1 MLECYDGGIM
11 NIYKGLN
18 KYKLRIIVVILL
30 TFGNALGEL
39 FLPRLMSLVIDK
51 GVAYGDTAYVLK
63 IGALMIVV
71 VILTV
76 MCRASA
82 AYHSSK
88 TTMAFSRDL
97 RYKLFKKINYLSFDD
112 VEHFSISSLITRT
125 TDDVNQVEQMVLMG
139 LRPLIRG
146 PLMFIGGLIMA
157 LSTNVKLSLVF
168 PLTIPF
174 IGFGIFYV
182 FKRGLPY
189 FPILQR
195 RLDKLNELFRR
206 RLTGLR
212 VIRAFSKDD
221 YEEEIFDQANRSYQD
236 MASLVNKLLV
246 NVRPMLGT
254 ILNFG
259 IIFVLYYGAKLVDIR
274 DMGIGEL
281 MAFIQ
286 YITQVLLAM
295 IMMSFLLTLLPRT
308 FASMERINEVLDYE
322 ATKTGGEKILSEEIF
337 DIEAR
342 DLSFSYPDAS
352 LKVLKDI
359 NFHVKKGETLGIIG
373 GTGSGK
379 STLLRL
385 LLQFYEPGDGEL
397 FINGIDIKSLKNSE
411 LREEISY
418 VPQENFF
425 FSKTVAENLT
435 YSRED
440 AEKERMLEA
449 IKNSDAEEFLGG
461 DPLNKEIARGGKN
474 LSGGQRQRLA
484 IARALT
490 RDASLYLF
498 DDSFSA
504 LDYKTDYELRQILK
518 EKLQGKI
525 VIVVAQRVATILN
538 ADKILILEDGQVAG
552 YGNHESLMRTN
563 EIYREIAVSQGQ
575 AYEEE

>member
-1 MLECYDGGIM
+1 MS
-11 NIYKGLN
+11 IYKGLN
-18 KYKLRIIVVILL
+18 KYKIRIIFVILL
-30 TFGNALGEL
+30 TFDNALGEL

-51 GVAYGDTAYVLK
+51 GVAYGDTSYVLK

-157 LSTNVKLSLVF
+157 LSTNVNLSLVF

-182 FKRGLPY
+182 FKKGLPY

-221 YEEEIFDQANRSYQD
+221 YEEEIFDQANRSYQE

-397 FINGIDIKSLKNSE
+397 FINGIDIKSLKNFG
-411 LREEISY
+411 LRDEISY

-425 FSKTVAENLT
+425 FSKTVAENLS
-435 YSRED
+435 YARED
-440 AEKERMLEA
+440 AEEEIMLEA

-538 ADKILILEDGQVAG
+538 ADKILVLEDGQVAG
-552 YGNHESLMRTN
+552 YGNHESLMKTN
-563 EIYREIAVSQGQ
+563 KIYREIAVSQGQ

>member
-1 MLECYDGGIM
+1 MS
-11 NIYKGLN
+11 IYKGLN
-18 KYKLRIIVVILL
+18 KYKIRIIVVILL

-174 IGFGIFYV
+174 IGLGIFYV
-182 FKRGLPY
+182 FKKGLPY

-221 YEEEIFDQANRSYQD
+221 YEEEIFDQANRSYQE

-274 DMGIGEL
+274 EMGIGEL

-286 YITQVLLAM
+286 YITQVLIAM
-295 IMMSFLLTLLPRT
+295 IMMSFLLSLLPRV
-308 FASMERINEVLDYE
+308 FASMERINEVLEYE

-385 LLQFYEPGDGEL
+385 LLQFYEPGEGEL
-397 FINGIDIKSLKNSE
+397 FINGMDIKSLKNFE

-425 FSKTVAENLT
+425 FSKTVAENLS
-435 YSRED
+435 YARED
-440 AEKERMLEA
+440 AEEEIMFEA
-449 IKNSDAEEFLGG
+449 IKNADAIEFLGQ

-518 EKLQGKI
+518 EKLQDKI

-538 ADKILILEDGQVAG
+538 ADKILVLEDGQVAG
-552 YGNHESLMRTN
+552 YGNHESLMKTN

>member
-1 MLECYDGGIM
+1 MS
-11 NIYKGLN
+11 IYKGLN
-18 KYKLRIIVVILL
+18 KYKIRIIVVILL

-39 FLPRLMSLVIDK
+39 FLPRLMSLVIDR

-174 IGFGIFYV
+174 IGLGIFYV
-182 FKRGLPY
+182 FKMGLPY

-221 YEEEIFDQANRSYQD
+221 YEEEIFDQANRSYQE

-259 IIFVLYYGAKLVDIR
+259 IIFVLYYGAKLIDIR
-274 DMGIGEL
+274 EMGIGEL

-286 YITQVLLAM
+286 YITQVLIAM
-295 IMMSFLLTLLPRT
+295 IMMSFLLSLLPRV
-308 FASMERINEVLDYE
+308 FASMERINEVLEYE

-385 LLQFYEPGDGEL
+385 ILQFYEPGEGQL
-397 FINGIDIKSLKNSE
+397 FINGMDIKSLKNFE

-425 FSKTVAENLT
+425 FSKTVAENLS
-435 YSRED
+435 YARED
-440 AEKERMLEA
+440 AEEEIMLEA
-449 IKNSDAEEFLGG
+449 IKNSDAEEFLGQ

-518 EKLQGKI
+518 EKLQDKI

-538 ADKILILEDGQVAG
+538 ADKILVLEDGQVAG
-552 YGNHESLMRTN
+552 YGNHESLMKTN

>member
-1 MLECYDGGIM
+1 
-11 NIYKGLN
+11 
-18 KYKLRIIVVILL
+18 
-30 TFGNALGEL
+30 
-39 FLPRLMSLVIDK
+39 
-51 GVAYGDTAYVLK
+51 
-63 IGALMIVV
+63 
-71 VILTV
+71 
-76 MCRASA
+76 
-82 AYHSSK
+82 
-88 TTMAFSRDL
+88 MAFSRDL

-174 IGFGIFYV
+174 IGLGIFYV
-182 FKRGLPY
+182 FKKGLPY

-212 VIRAFSKDD
+212 VIRAFSKDE
-221 YEEEIFDQANRSYQD
+221 YEEEIFDQANRSYQE

-259 IIFVLYYGAKLVDIR
+259 IIFVLYYGAKLIDIR
-274 DMGIGEL
+274 EMGIGEL

-286 YITQVLLAM
+286 YITQVLIAM
-295 IMMSFLLTLLPRT
+295 IMMSFLLSLLPRV
-308 FASMERINEVLDYE
+308 FASMERINEVLEYE

-385 LLQFYEPGDGEL
+385 LLQFYEPGEGQL
-397 FINGIDIKSLKNSE
+397 FINGIDIKSLKNFE

-425 FSKTVAENLT
+425 FSKTVAENLS
-435 YSRED
+435 YARED
-440 AEKERMLEA
+440 AEEDIMLEA
-449 IKNSDAEEFLGG
+449 IKNADAIEFLGQ

-518 EKLQGKI
+518 EKLQDKI

-538 ADKILILEDGQVAG
+538 ADKILVLEDGQLAG
-552 YGNHESLMRTN
+552 YGNHESLMKTN

>member
-1 MLECYDGGIM
+1 MS
-11 NIYKGLN
+11 IYKGLN
-18 KYKLRIIVVILL
+18 KYKIRIIVVILL

-39 FLPRLMSLVIDK
+39 FLPRLMSLVIDR

-182 FKRGLPY
+182 FKKGLPY

-221 YEEEIFDQANRSYQD
+221 YEEEIFDQANKSYQE

-274 DMGIGEL
+274 EMGIGEL

-286 YITQVLLAM
+286 YITQVLIAM
-295 IMMSFLLTLLPRT
+295 IMMSFLLSLLPRV
-308 FASMERINEVLDYE
+308 FASMERINEVLEYE

-385 LLQFYEPGDGEL
+385 LLQFYEPGEGEL
-397 FINGIDIKSLKNSE
+397 FINGMDIKSLKNFE

-425 FSKTVAENLT
+425 FSKTVAENLS
-435 YSRED
+435 YARED
-440 AEKERMLEA
+440 AEEDIMLEA
-449 IKNSDAEEFLGG
+449 IKNADAIEFLGQ
-461 DPLNKEIARGGKN
+461 DPLNKEISRGGKN

-518 EKLQGKI
+518 EKLQDKI

-538 ADKILILEDGQVAG
+538 ADKILVLEDGQVAG
-552 YGNHESLMRTN
+552 YGNHESLMKTN

>member
-1 MLECYDGGIM
+1 M

-18 KYKLRIIVVILL
+18 KYKIRIIVVILL

-39 FLPRLMSLVIDK
+39 FLPKLMSLVIDK
-51 GVAYGDTAYVLK
+51 GVAYGDTSYVLK
-63 IGALMIVV
+63 IGAFMIFV

-97 RYKLFKKINYLSFDD
+97 RYELFKKINYLSFDD
-112 VEHFSISSLITRT
+112 VDHFSISSLITRT

-157 LSTNVKLSLVF
+157 HSTNVKLSIVF

-174 IGFGIFYV
+174 IGLGIFYV
-182 FKRGLPY
+182 FKMGLPY

-221 YEEEIFDQANRSYQD
+221 YEEKVFDDANKSYQE
-236 MASLVNKLLV
+236 MSTKVNKLLV
-246 NVRPMLGT
+246 NVKPMLGT

-259 IIFVLYYGAKLVDIR
+259 IIFVLYYGAKLIDIR
-274 DMGIGEL
+274 ELGIGEL
-281 MAFIQ
+281 MAYIQ
-286 YITQVLLAM
+286 YITQVLIAM
-295 IMMSFLLTLLPRT
+295 IMMSFLLSLLPRV
-308 FASMERINEVLDYE
+308 FASMERINEVLQYE
-322 ATKTGGEKILSEEIF
+322 RSKTGGDKNLSEDIYE
-337 DIEAR
+337 IEAKN
-342 DLSFSYPDAS
+342 LSFSYPDAS
-352 LKVLKDI
+352 LKALKDI

-385 LLQFYEPGDGEL
+385 FLQFYEPGDGEL
-397 FINGIDIKSLKNSE
+397 FINGIDIKSLKNFGV
-411 LREEISY
+411 REKISY

-425 FSKTVAENLT
+425 FTKTVAENLS
-435 YSRED
+435 YARED
-440 AEKERMLEA
+440 AEEEKMLESINNA
-449 IKNSDAEEFLGG
+449 QAREFLGE
-461 DPLNKEIARGGKN
+461 DPLNKEIARAGKN

-490 RDASLYLF
+490 REASVYLF

-518 EKLQGKI
+518 KNLRDKI

-538 ADKILILEDGQVAG
+538 ADKILVLEDGEVAG
-552 YGNHESLMRTN
+552 YGNHESLMKTN
-563 EIYREIAVSQGQ
+563 EIYREIAISQGQ
-575 AYEEE
+575 DYEEER

>member
-1 MLECYDGGIM
+1 MS
-11 NIYKGLN
+11 IYKGLN
-18 KYKLRIIVVILL
+18 KYKIRIIVVILL

-51 GVAYGDTAYVLK
+51 GVAYGDTSYVLK

-221 YEEEIFDQANRSYQD
+221 YEEEIFDQANKSYQE

-397 FINGIDIKSLKNSE
+397 FINGIDIKSLKNFG

-425 FSKTVAENLT
+425 FSKTVAENLS
-435 YSRED
+435 YARED
-440 AEKERMLEA
+440 AEEEIMLES

-490 RDASLYLF
+490 RDASVYLF

-538 ADKILILEDGQVAG
+538 ADKILVLEDGQVAG
-552 YGNHESLMRTN
+552 YGNHESLMKTN

>member
-1 MLECYDGGIM
+1 M

-18 KYKLRIIVVILL
+18 KYKIRIIVVILL

-51 GVAYGDTAYVLK
+51 GVAYGDTSYVLK
-63 IGALMIVV
+63 IGALMIFV

-97 RYKLFKKINYLSFDD
+97 RYELFKKINYLSFDD
-112 VEHFSISSLITRT
+112 VEYFSISSLITRT

-157 LSTNVKLSLVF
+157 LSTNVKLSIVF

-221 YEEEIFDQANRSYQD
+221 YEEEIFDQANKSYQE

-397 FINGIDIKSLKNSE
+397 FINGIDIKSLKNFG

-425 FSKTVAENLT
+425 FSKTVAENLS
-435 YSRED
+435 YARED
-440 AEKERMLEA
+440 AEEERMLEA

-538 ADKILILEDGQVAG
+538 ADKILVLEDGQVAG
-552 YGNHESLMRTN
+552 YGNHESLMKTN

>member
-1 MLECYDGGIM
+1 M

-18 KYKLRIIVVILL
+18 KYKIRIIVVILL

-51 GVAYGDTAYVLK
+51 GVAYGDTSYVLK
-63 IGALMIVV
+63 IGALMIFV

-97 RYKLFKKINYLSFDD
+97 RYELFKKINYLSFDD
-112 VEHFSISSLITRT
+112 VDHFSISSLITRT

-174 IGFGIFYV
+174 IGLGIFYV
-182 FKRGLPY
+182 FKMGLPY

-212 VIRAFSKDD
+212 VIRAFSKDE
-221 YEEEIFDQANRSYQD
+221 YEEAVFDEANRSYQE
-236 MASLVNKLLV
+236 MSTKVNKLLV

-259 IIFVLYYGAKLVDIR
+259 IIFVLYYGAKLINIR
-274 DMGIGEL
+274 ELGIGEL
-281 MAFIQ
+281 MAYIQ
-286 YITQVLLAM
+286 YITQVLIAM
-295 IMMSFLLTLLPRT
+295 IMMSFLLSLLPRV
-308 FASMERINEVLDYE
+308 FASMERINEVLEYE
-322 ATKTGGEKILSEEIF
+322 RSKTGGDKNLSEDIYEI
-337 DIEAR
+337 ETKN
-342 DLSFSYPDAS
+342 LSFSYPDAS

-397 FINGIDIKSLKNSE
+397 FINGIDIKSLKNFE
-411 LREEISY
+411 VREKISY

-425 FSKTVAENLT
+425 FSKTVAENLS
-435 YSRED
+435 YANED
-440 AEKERMLEA
+440 AEEEKMLDSINNA
-449 IKNSDAEEFLGG
+449 HAREFLGG
-461 DPLNKEIARGGKN
+461 DPLNKEIARAGKN

-490 RDASLYLF
+490 REASVYLF

-518 EKLQGKI
+518 KNLKDKI

-538 ADKILILEDGQVAG
+538 ADKILVLEDGEVAG
-552 YGNHESLMRTN
+552 YGNHESLMKTN
-563 EIYREIAVSQGQ
+563 VIYREIAISQGQ
-575 AYEEE
+575 DYEEER

>member
-1 MLECYDGGIM
+1 MS
-11 NIYKGLN
+11 IYKGLN
-18 KYKLRIIVVILL
+18 KYKIRIIVVILL

-146 PLMFIGGLIMA
+146 PLMFMGGLIMA
-157 LSTNVKLSLVF
+157 LSTNVKLSIVF

-174 IGFGIFYV
+174 IGLGIFYV
-182 FKRGLPY
+182 FKMGLPY

-206 RLTGLR
+206 RLTGIR
-212 VIRAFSKDD
+212 VIRAFSKDE
-221 YEEEIFDQANRSYQD
+221 YEEAVFDEANRSYQE
-236 MASLVNKLLV
+236 MSTKVNKLLV

-259 IIFVLYYGAKLVDIR
+259 IIFVLYYGAKLIDIR
-274 DMGIGEL
+274 ELGIGEL
-281 MAFIQ
+281 MAYIQ
-286 YITQVLLAM
+286 YITQVLIAM
-295 IMMSFLLTLLPRT
+295 IMMSFLLSLLPRV
-308 FASMERINEVLDYE
+308 FASMERINEVLEYE

-385 LLQFYEPGDGEL
+385 ILQFYEPGEGQL
-397 FINGIDIKSLKNSE
+397 FINGIDIRSLKNFG

-425 FSKTVAENLT
+425 FSKTVAENLS
-435 YSRED
+435 YARED
-440 AEKERMLEA
+440 AEEEIMQES
-449 IKNSDAEEFLGG
+449 IKNADAIEFLGG

-490 RDASLYLF
+490 RDASVYLF

-504 LDYKTDYELRQILK
+504 LDYKTNYELRQILK
-518 EKLQGKI
+518 GKLQDKI

-538 ADKILILEDGQVAG
+538 ADKILVLEDGQVAG
-552 YGNHESLMRTN
+552 YGNHESLMKTN

>member
-1 MLECYDGGIM
+1 MS
-11 NIYKGLN
+11 IYKGLN
-18 KYKLRIIVVILL
+18 KYKIRIIVVILL

-39 FLPRLMSLVIDK
+39 FLPRLMSLVIDR

-174 IGFGIFYV
+174 IGLGIFYV

-221 YEEEIFDQANRSYQD
+221 YEEEIFDQANKSYQE

-274 DMGIGEL
+274 EMGIGEL

-286 YITQVLLAM
+286 YITQVLIAM
-295 IMMSFLLTLLPRT
+295 IMMSFLLSLLPRV
-308 FASMERINEVLDYE
+308 FASMERINEVLEYE

-385 LLQFYEPGDGEL
+385 LLQFYEPGEGQL
-397 FINGIDIKSLKNSE
+397 FINGIDIKSLKNFE

-425 FSKTVAENLT
+425 FSKTVAENLS
-435 YSRED
+435 YARED
-440 AEKERMLEA
+440 AEEEIMLEA
-449 IKNSDAEEFLGG
+449 IKNADAIEFLGQ

-518 EKLQGKI
+518 EKLQDKI

-538 ADKILILEDGQVAG
+538 ADKILVLEDGQVAG
-552 YGNHESLMRTN
+552 YGNHESLMKTN

>member
-1 MLECYDGGIM
+1 MS
-11 NIYKGLN
+11 IYKGLN
-18 KYKLRIIVVILL
+18 KYKIRIIAVILL
-30 TFGNALGEL
+30 TFGNAIGEL

-174 IGFGIFYV
+174 IGLGIFYV

-221 YEEEIFDQANRSYQD
+221 YEEEIFDQANRSYQE

-286 YITQVLLAM
+286 YITQVLIAM
-295 IMMSFLLTLLPRT
+295 IMMSFLLSLLPRV
-308 FASMERINEVLDYE
+308 FASMERINKVLEYE

-337 DIEAR
+337 DIEAK

-385 LLQFYEPGDGEL
+385 LLQFYEPGEGEL
-397 FINGIDIKSLKNSE
+397 FINGIDIKSLKNLE

-425 FSKTVAENLT
+425 FSKTVAENLS
-435 YSRED
+435 YARED
-440 AEKERMLEA
+440 SEEEIMLEA
-449 IKNSDAEEFLGG
+449 IKNADAIEFLGD

-490 RDASLYLF
+490 RDASVYLF

-518 EKLQGKI
+518 EKLQDKI

-538 ADKILILEDGQVAG
+538 ADKILVLEDGQVAG
-552 YGNHESLMRTN
+552 YGNHESLMKTN

>member
-1 MLECYDGGIM
+1 MS
-11 NIYKGLN
+11 IYKGLN
-18 KYKLRIIVVILL
+18 KYKIRIIVVILL

-39 FLPRLMSLVIDK
+39 FLPRLMSLVIDR

-174 IGFGIFYV
+174 IGLGIFYV

-221 YEEEIFDQANRSYQD
+221 YEEEIFDQANKSYQE

-274 DMGIGEL
+274 EMGIGEL

-286 YITQVLLAM
+286 YITQVLIAM
-295 IMMSFLLTLLPRT
+295 IMMSFLLSLLPRV
-308 FASMERINEVLDYE
+308 FASMERINEVLEYE
-322 ATKTGGEKILSEEIF
+322 ATKTGGEKFLSEEIF

-385 LLQFYEPGDGEL
+385 ILQFYEPGEGQL
-397 FINGIDIKSLKNSE
+397 FINGIDIKSLKNFE

-425 FSKTVAENLT
+425 FSKTVAENLS
-435 YSRED
+435 YARED
-440 AEKERMLEA
+440 AEEEIMLEA
-449 IKNSDAEEFLGG
+449 IKNADAIEFLGQ

-518 EKLQGKI
+518 EKLQDKI

-538 ADKILILEDGQVAG
+538 ADKILVLEDGQLAG
-552 YGNHESLMRTN
+552 YGNHESLMRSN

>member
-1 MLECYDGGIM
+1 M

-18 KYKLRIIVVILL
+18 KYKIRIIVVILL

-51 GVAYGDTAYVLK
+51 GVAYGDTSYVLK
-63 IGALMIVV
+63 IGALMIFV

-97 RYKLFKKINYLSFDD
+97 RYELFKKINYLSFDD
-112 VEHFSISSLITRT
+112 VDHFSISSLITRT

-174 IGFGIFYV
+174 IGLGIFYV
-182 FKRGLPY
+182 FKMGLPY

-212 VIRAFSKDD
+212 VIRAFSKDE
-221 YEEEIFDQANRSYQD
+221 YEEAVFDEANRSYQE
-236 MASLVNKLLV
+236 MSTKVNKLLV

-259 IIFVLYYGAKLVDIR
+259 IIFVLYYGAKLIDIR
-274 DMGIGEL
+274 ELGIGEL
-281 MAFIQ
+281 MAYIQ
-286 YITQVLLAM
+286 YITQVLIAM
-295 IMMSFLLTLLPRT
+295 IMMSFLLSLLPRV
-308 FASMERINEVLDYE
+308 FASMERINEVLEYE
-322 ATKTGGEKILSEEIF
+322 RSKTGGDKNLSEDIYE
-337 DIEAR
+337 IEAKN
-342 DLSFSYPDAS
+342 LSFSYPDAS

-397 FINGIDIKSLKNSE
+397 FINGIDIKSLKNSGV
-411 LREEISY
+411 REKISY

-425 FSKTVAENLT
+425 FTKTVAENLS
-435 YSRED
+435 YARED
-440 AEKERMLEA
+440 AEEEKMLDSINNA
-449 IKNSDAEEFLGG
+449 HAREFLGE
-461 DPLNKEIARGGKN
+461 DPLNKEIARAGKN

-490 RDASLYLF
+490 REASVYLF

-518 EKLQGKI
+518 KNLKDKI

-538 ADKILILEDGQVAG
+538 ADKILVLEDGEVAG
-552 YGNHESLMRTN
+552 YGNHESLMKTN
-563 EIYREIAVSQGQ
+563 EIYREIAISQGQ
-575 AYEEE
+575 DYEEER

>member
-1 MLECYDGGIM
+1 M

>member
-1 MLECYDGGIM
+1 MS
-11 NIYKGLN
+11 IYKGLN
-18 KYKLRIIVVILL
+18 KYKIRIIFVILL

-39 FLPRLMSLVIDK
+39 FLPRLMSLVIDR

-146 PLMFIGGLIMA
+146 PLMFMGGLIMA

-182 FKRGLPY
+182 FKLGLPY

-221 YEEEIFDQANRSYQD
+221 YEEEIFDQANKSYQE

-274 DMGIGEL
+274 EMGIGEL

-286 YITQVLLAM
+286 YITQVLIAM
-295 IMMSFLLTLLPRT
+295 IMMSFLLSLLPRV
-308 FASMERINEVLDYE
+308 FASMERINEVLEYE
-322 ATKTGGEKILSEEIF
+322 ATKTGGEKVLSEEVF
-337 DIEAR
+337 DIEAK

-352 LKVLKDI
+352 LKALKDI

-385 LLQFYEPGDGEL
+385 LLQFYEPGEGEL
-397 FINGIDIKSLKNSE
+397 FINGIDIKSLKNFE

-418 VPQENFF
+418 VPQESFF
-425 FSKTVAENLT
+425 FSKTVAENLS
-435 YSRED
+435 YARED
-440 AEKERMLEA
+440 AEEEIMLEA
-449 IKNSDAEEFLGG
+449 IKNADAIEFLGQ

-490 RDASLYLF
+490 RDASVYLF

-504 LDYKTDYELRQILK
+504 LDYKTDYELRKILK
-518 EKLQGKI
+518 EKLGEKI

-538 ADKILILEDGQVAG
+538 ADKILVLEDGQVAG

>member
-1 MLECYDGGIM
+1 MS
-11 NIYKGLN
+11 IYKGLN
-18 KYKLRIIVVILL
+18 KYKIRIIVVILL

-39 FLPRLMSLVIDK
+39 FLPRLMSLVIDR
-51 GVAYGDTAYVLK
+51 GVAYGNTAYVLK

-168 PLTIPF
+168 PITIPF

-221 YEEEIFDQANRSYQD
+221 YEEEIFDQANKSYQE

-259 IIFVLYYGAKLVDIR
+259 IIFVLYYGAKLIDIKE
-274 DMGIGEL
+274 MGIGEL

-286 YITQVLLAM
+286 YITQVLIAM
-295 IMMSFLLTLLPRT
+295 IMMSFLLSLLPRV
-308 FASMERINEVLDYE
+308 FASMERINEVLEYE

-385 LLQFYEPGDGEL
+385 LLQFYEPGEGQL
-397 FINGIDIKSLKNSE
+397 FINGIDIKSLKNFE

-425 FSKTVAENLT
+425 FSKTVAENLS
-435 YSRED
+435 YARED
-440 AEKERMLEA
+440 AEEDIMLEA
-449 IKNSDAEEFLGG
+449 IKNANAIEFLGE
-461 DPLNKEIARGGKN
+461 DPLNKEIARSGKN

-518 EKLQGKI
+518 EKLQDKI

-538 ADKILILEDGQVAG
+538 ADKILVLEDGQVAG
-552 YGNHESLMRTN
+552 YGNHESLMKTN

>member
-1 MLECYDGGIM
+1 MS
-11 NIYKGLN
+11 IYKGLN
-18 KYKLRIIVVILL
+18 KYKIRIIVVILL

-221 YEEEIFDQANRSYQD
+221 YEEEIFDQANKSYQE

-385 LLQFYEPGDGEL
+385 LLQFYEPGDGQL
-397 FINGIDIKSLKNSE
+397 FINGIDIKSLKNFG

-425 FSKTVAENLT
+425 FSKTVAENLS
-435 YSRED
+435 YARED
-440 AEKERMLEA
+440 AGEEIMLES
-449 IKNSDAEEFLGG
+449 IKNAHAIEFLGG

-490 RDASLYLF
+490 RDASVYLF

-525 VIVVAQRVATILN
+525 VIIVAQRVATILN
-538 ADKILILEDGQVAG
+538 ADKILVLEDGQVAG
-552 YGNHESLMRTN
+552 YGNHESLMKTN

>member
-1 MLECYDGGIM
+1 MQ
-11 NIYKGLN
+11 
-18 KYKLRIIVVILL
+18 
-30 TFGNALGEL
+30 T
-39 FLPRLMSLVIDK
+39 
-51 GVAYGDTAYVLK
+51 
-63 IGALMIVV
+63 
-71 VILTV
+71 
-76 MCRASA
+76 
-82 AYHSSK
+82 
-88 TTMAFSRDL
+88 
-97 RYKLFKKINYLSFDD
+97 
-112 VEHFSISSLITRT
+112 
-125 TDDVNQVEQMVLMG
+125 
-139 LRPLIRG
+139 
-146 PLMFIGGLIMA
+146 
-157 LSTNVKLSLVF
+157 
-168 PLTIPF
+168 
-174 IGFGIFYV
+174 
-182 FKRGLPY
+182 
-189 FPILQR
+189 

-221 YEEEIFDQANRSYQD
+221 YEEEIFDQANKSYQE

-259 IIFVLYYGAKLVDIR
+259 IIFVLYYGAKLIDIR
-274 DMGIGEL
+274 EMGIGEL

-322 ATKTGGEKILSEEIF
+322 ATKTGGEKILSGEIF

-359 NFHVKKGETLGIIG
+359 NFYVKKGETLGIIG

-397 FINGIDIKSLKNSE
+397 FINGIDIKSLKNFG

-425 FSKTVAENLT
+425 FSKTVAENLS
-435 YSRED
+435 YAREG
-440 AEKERMLEA
+440 AEEERMLEA
-449 IKNSDAEEFLGG
+449 IKNADAIEFLGD

-484 IARALT
+484 IARTLT
-490 RDASLYLF
+490 RQASVYLF

-518 EKLQGKI
+518 EKLGDKI

-538 ADKILILEDGQVAG
+538 ADKILVLEDGQVAG
-552 YGNHESLMRTN
+552 YGNHESLMKTN

-575 AYEEE
+575 AYEE

>member
-1 MLECYDGGIM
+1 MS
-11 NIYKGLN
+11 IYKGLN
-18 KYKLRIIVVILL
+18 KYKIRIIVVILL

-39 FLPRLMSLVIDK
+39 FLPRLMSLVIDR

-174 IGFGIFYV
+174 IGLGIFYV

-221 YEEEIFDQANRSYQD
+221 YEEEIFDQANRSYQE

-274 DMGIGEL
+274 EMGIGEL

-286 YITQVLLAM
+286 YITQVLIAM
-295 IMMSFLLTLLPRT
+295 IMMSFLLSLLPRV
-308 FASMERINEVLDYE
+308 FASMERINKVLEYE

-337 DIEAR
+337 DIEAK

-385 LLQFYEPGDGEL
+385 LLQFYEPGEGEL
-397 FINGIDIKSLKNSE
+397 FINGIDIKSLKNFE

-435 YSRED
+435 YARED
-440 AEKERMLEA
+440 AEEESMLEA
-449 IKNSDAEEFLGG
+449 IKNADAEEFLGE

-518 EKLQGKI
+518 EKLQDKI

-538 ADKILILEDGQVAG
+538 ADKILVLEDGQVAG
-552 YGNHESLMRTN
+552 YGNHESLMKTN

>member
-1 MLECYDGGIM
+1 MS
-11 NIYKGLN
+11 IYKGLN
-18 KYKLRIIVVILL
+18 KYKIRIIVVILL

-174 IGFGIFYV
+174 IGLGIFYV

-221 YEEEIFDQANRSYQD
+221 YEEEIFDQANRSYQE

-274 DMGIGEL
+274 EMGIGEL

-286 YITQVLLAM
+286 YITQVLIAM
-295 IMMSFLLTLLPRT
+295 IMMSFLLSLLPRV
-308 FASMERINEVLDYE
+308 FASMERINKVLEYE

-337 DIEAR
+337 DIEAK

-385 LLQFYEPGDGEL
+385 LLQFYEPGEGEL
-397 FINGIDIKSLKNSE
+397 FINGIDIKSLKNFE

-435 YSRED
+435 YARED
-440 AEKERMLEA
+440 AEEESMLEA
-449 IKNSDAEEFLGG
+449 IKNADAEEFLGE

-518 EKLQGKI
+518 EKLQDKI

-538 ADKILILEDGQVAG
+538 ADKILVLEDGQVAG
-552 YGNHESLMRTN
+552 YGNHESLMKTN

>member
-1 MLECYDGGIM
+1 MS
-11 NIYKGLN
+11 IYKGLN
-18 KYKLRIIVVILL
+18 KYKIRIIVVILL

-39 FLPRLMSLVIDK
+39 FLPRLMSLVIDR
-51 GVAYGDTAYVLK
+51 GVAYGDTSYVLK

-82 AYHSSK
+82 AYNSSK

-174 IGFGIFYV
+174 IGLGIFYV
-182 FKRGLPY
+182 FKMGLPY

-221 YEEEIFDQANRSYQD
+221 YEEEIFDQANRSYQE

-274 DMGIGEL
+274 EMGIGEL

-286 YITQVLLAM
+286 YITQVLIAM
-295 IMMSFLLTLLPRT
+295 IMMSFLLSLLPRV
-308 FASMERINEVLDYE
+308 FASMERINEVLEYE

-385 LLQFYEPGDGEL
+385 LLQFYEPGEGEL
-397 FINGIDIKSLKNSE
+397 FINGIDIKSLKNFE

-425 FSKTVAENLT
+425 FSKTVAENLS
-435 YSRED
+435 YARED
-440 AEKERMLEA
+440 AEEEIMLEA
-449 IKNSDAEEFLGG
+449 IKNADAIEFLGQ
-461 DPLNKEIARGGKN
+461 DPLNKEISRGGKN

-518 EKLQGKI
+518 EKLQDKI

-538 ADKILILEDGQVAG
+538 ADKILVLEDGQLAG
-552 YGNHESLMRTN
+552 YGNHESLMKTN

>member
-1 MLECYDGGIM
+1 MS
-11 NIYKGLN
+11 IYKGLN
-18 KYKLRIIVVILL
+18 KYKIRIIVVILL

-39 FLPRLMSLVIDK
+39 FLPRLMSLVIDS

-174 IGFGIFYV
+174 IGLGIFYV

-221 YEEEIFDQANRSYQD
+221 YEEEIFDQANKSYQE

-274 DMGIGEL
+274 EMGIGEL

-286 YITQVLLAM
+286 YITQVLIAM
-295 IMMSFLLTLLPRT
+295 IMMSFLLSLLPRV
-308 FASMERINEVLDYE
+308 FASMERINEVLEYE

-385 LLQFYEPGDGEL
+385 LLQFYEPGEGEL
-397 FINGIDIKSLKNSE
+397 FINGIDIKSLKNFE

-425 FSKTVAENLT
+425 FSKTVAENLS
-435 YSRED
+435 YARED
-440 AEKERMLEA
+440 AEEEIMLEA
-449 IKNSDAEEFLGG
+449 IKNADAIEFLGQ

-518 EKLQGKI
+518 EKLQDKI

-538 ADKILILEDGQVAG
+538 ADKILVLEDGQVAG
-552 YGNHESLMRTN
+552 YGNHESLMKTN

>member
-1 MLECYDGGIM
+1 MS
-11 NIYKGLN
+11 IYKGLN
-18 KYKLRIIVVILL
+18 KYKIRIIVVILL

-39 FLPRLMSLVIDK
+39 FLPRLMSLVIDR

-174 IGFGIFYV
+174 IGLGIFYV

-221 YEEEIFDQANRSYQD
+221 YEEEIFDQANKSYQE

-274 DMGIGEL
+274 EMGIGEL

-286 YITQVLLAM
+286 YITQVLIAM
-295 IMMSFLLTLLPRT
+295 IMMSFLLSLLPRV
-308 FASMERINEVLDYE
+308 FASMERINEVLEYE
-322 ATKTGGEKILSEEIF
+322 ATKTGGEKVLSEEIF

-385 LLQFYEPGDGEL
+385 LLQFYEPGEGQL
-397 FINGIDIKSLKNSE
+397 FINGIDIKSLKNFE

-425 FSKTVAENLT
+425 FSKTVAENLS
-435 YSRED
+435 YARED
-440 AEKERMLEA
+440 AEEEIMLEA
-449 IKNSDAEEFLGG
+449 IKNADAIEFLGQ

-518 EKLQGKI
+518 EKLQDKI
-525 VIVVAQRVATILN
+525 VIVVAQRVTTILN
-538 ADKILILEDGQVAG
+538 ADKILVLEDGQVAG
-552 YGNHESLMRTN
+552 YGNHESLMKTN

>member
-1 MLECYDGGIM
+1 MS
-11 NIYKGLN
+11 IYKGLN
-18 KYKLRIIVVILL
+18 KYKIRIIVVILL

-174 IGFGIFYV
+174 IGLGIFYV

-221 YEEEIFDQANRSYQD
+221 YEEEIFDQANRSYQE

-274 DMGIGEL
+274 EMGIGEL

-286 YITQVLLAM
+286 YITQVLIAM
-295 IMMSFLLTLLPRT
+295 IMMSFLLSLLPRV
-308 FASMERINEVLDYE
+308 FASMERINEVLEYE

-359 NFHVKKGETLGIIG
+359 SFHVKKGETLGIIG

-385 LLQFYEPGDGEL
+385 LLQFYEPGEGQL
-397 FINGIDIKSLKNSE
+397 FINGIDIKSLNNFG

-425 FSKTVAENLT
+425 FSKTVAENLS
-435 YSRED
+435 YARED
-440 AEKERMLEA
+440 AEEEIMLES
-449 IKNSDAEEFLGG
+449 IKNADAIEFLGQ

-518 EKLQGKI
+518 EKLQDKI

-538 ADKILILEDGQVAG
+538 ADKILVLEDGQLAG
-552 YGNHESLMRTN
+552 YGNHESLMKTN

>member
-1 MLECYDGGIM
+1 MS
-11 NIYKGLN
+11 IYKGLN
-18 KYKLRIIVVILL
+18 KYKIRIIVVILL

-39 FLPRLMSLVIDK
+39 FLPKLMSLVIDK
-51 GVAYGDTAYVLK
+51 GVAYGDTSYVLK
-63 IGALMIVV
+63 IGAVMIFV

-88 TTMAFSRDL
+88 TAMAFSRDL
-97 RYKLFKKINYLSFDD
+97 RYELFKKINYLSFDD

-125 TDDVNQVEQMVLMG
+125 TDDVDQVEQMVLMG

-157 LSTNVKLSLVF
+157 LSTNVKLSIVF
-168 PLTIPF
+168 PITIPF
-174 IGFGIFYV
+174 IAIGIFYV
-182 FKRGLPY
+182 FKIGLPY
-189 FPILQR
+189 FPILQK

-212 VIRAFSKDD
+212 VIRAFSKDE
-221 YEEEIFDQANRSYQD
+221 YEEKIFDEANISYQE
-236 MASLVNKLLV
+236 MAIKVNKLLV

-259 IIFVLYYGAKLVDIR
+259 IIFVLFFGSKLIDIR
-274 DMGIGEL
+274 DLGIGEL

-286 YITQVLLAM
+286 YITQVLSAM

-308 FASMERINEVLDYE
+308 FASMERINEVLDFNS
-322 ATKTGGEKILSEEIF
+322 TKTGGEKDLSGEIYE
-337 DIEAR
+337 IEAKN
-342 DLSFSYPDAS
+342 LSFSYPDAN

-359 NFHVKKGETLGIIG
+359 SFKVKKGETLGIIG

-397 FINGIDIKSLKNSE
+397 FINGIDIKSLNNYGVRDK
-411 LREEISY
+411 ISY

-425 FSKTVAENLT
+425 FSKTVAENLS
-435 YSRED
+435 YAKEN
-440 AEKERMLEA
+440 AEEEKMLAA
-449 IKNSDAEEFLGG
+449 IKNSDADGFLGE
-461 DPLNKEIARGGKN
+461 DPLNKKIARGGKN

-484 IARALT
+484 IARSLT
-490 RDASLYLF
+490 RDASVYIF

-504 LDYKTDYELRQILK
+504 LDYKTDYELRQTLK
-518 EKLQGKI
+518 KNLRDKI
-525 VIVVAQRVATILN
+525 VILVAQRVATILN
-538 ADKILILEDGQVAG
+538 ADKILVLEDGEVAG
-552 YGNHESLMRTN
+552 YGNHYSLMKTN
-563 EIYREIAVSQGQ
+563 EIYREIATSQGQ
-575 AYEEE
+575 AYEEK

>member
-1 MLECYDGGIM
+1 MS
-11 NIYKGLN
+11 IYKGLN
-18 KYKLRIIVVILL
+18 KYKIRIIVVILL

-182 FKRGLPY
+182 FKKGLPY

-221 YEEEIFDQANRSYQD
+221 YEEEIFDQANRSYQE

-254 ILNFG
+254 VLNFG

-274 DMGIGEL
+274 EMGIGEL

-286 YITQVLLAM
+286 YITQVLIAM
-295 IMMSFLLTLLPRT
+295 IMMSFLLSLLPRV
-308 FASMERINEVLDYE
+308 FASMERINEVLEYE

-385 LLQFYEPGDGEL
+385 ILQFYEPGEGQL
-397 FINGIDIKSLKNSE
+397 FINGIDIKSLKNFG

-425 FSKTVAENLT
+425 FSKTVAENLS
-435 YSRED
+435 YAREN
-440 AEKERMLEA
+440 AEKEIMLES
-449 IKNSDAEEFLGG
+449 IKNADAIEFLGG

-490 RDASLYLF
+490 RDASVYLF

-518 EKLQGKI
+518 EKLQDKI

-538 ADKILILEDGQVAG
+538 ADKILVLEDGQVAG
-552 YGNHESLMRTN
+552 YGNHESLMKTN

>member
-1 MLECYDGGIM
+1 MS
-11 NIYKGLN
+11 IYKGLN
-18 KYKLRIIVVILL
+18 KYKIRIIVVILL

-174 IGFGIFYV
+174 IGLGIFYV

-221 YEEEIFDQANRSYQD
+221 YEEEIFDQANRSYQE

-286 YITQVLLAM
+286 YITQVLIAM
-295 IMMSFLLTLLPRT
+295 IMMSFLLSLLPRV
-308 FASMERINEVLDYE
+308 FASMERINEVLEYE
-322 ATKTGGEKILSEEIF
+322 ATKTGGEKILSDEIF

-342 DLSFSYPDAS
+342 NLSFSYPDAS

-359 NFHVKKGETLGIIG
+359 SFHVKKGETLGIIG

-385 LLQFYEPGDGEL
+385 ILQFYEPGDGQL
-397 FINGIDIKSLKNSE
+397 FINGIDIKSLKNFE

-425 FSKTVAENLT
+425 FSKTVAENLS
-435 YSRED
+435 YARED
-440 AEKERMLEA
+440 AEEDIMLEA
-449 IKNSDAEEFLGG
+449 IKNADAIEFLGQ

-518 EKLQGKI
+518 EKLQDKI

-538 ADKILILEDGQVAG
+538 ADKILVLEDGQVAG
-552 YGNHESLMRTN
+552 YGNHESLMKTN

>member
-1 MLECYDGGIM
+1 MS
-11 NIYKGLN
+11 IYKGLN
-18 KYKLRIIVVILL
+18 RYKIRIIFVILL

-39 FLPRLMSLVIDK
+39 FLPRLMSLVIDR

-63 IGALMIVV
+63 IGALMIFV

-174 IGFGIFYV
+174 IGLGIFYV

-212 VIRAFSKDD
+212 VIRAFSKDE
-221 YEEEIFDQANRSYQD
+221 YEEAVFDEANIAYQE
-236 MASLVNKLLV
+236 MSTKVNKLLV

-259 IIFVLYYGAKLVDIR
+259 IIFVLYYGAKLIDIR
-274 DMGIGEL
+274 EMGIGEL

-286 YITQVLLAM
+286 YITQVLIAM
-295 IMMSFLLTLLPRT
+295 IMMSFLLSLLPRV
-308 FASMERINEVLDYE
+308 FASMERINEVLEYE
-322 ATKTGGEKILSEEIF
+322 ATKTGGEKVLSEEIF

-385 LLQFYEPGDGEL
+385 LLQFYEPGEGQL
-397 FINGIDIKSLKNSE
+397 FINGIDIKSLKNFE

-425 FSKTVAENLT
+425 FSKTVAENLS
-435 YSRED
+435 YARED
-440 AEKERMLEA
+440 AEEDIMLEA
-449 IKNSDAEEFLGG
+449 IKNADAIEFLGQ

-474 LSGGQRQRLA
+474 LSGGQRHRLA

-518 EKLQGKI
+518 EKLQDKI

-538 ADKILILEDGQVAG
+538 ADKILVLEDGQVAG
-552 YGNHESLMRTN
+552 YGNHESLMKTN

>member
-1 MLECYDGGIM
+1 MS
-11 NIYKGLN
+11 IYKGLN
-18 KYKLRIIVVILL
+18 KYKIRIIVVILL

-39 FLPRLMSLVIDK
+39 FLPRLMSLVIDR
-51 GVAYGDTAYVLK
+51 GVAYGDTSYVLK

-82 AYHSSK
+82 AYNSSK

-174 IGFGIFYV
+174 IGLGIFYV
-182 FKRGLPY
+182 FKMGLPY

-221 YEEEIFDQANRSYQD
+221 YEEEVFDQANRSYQE

-274 DMGIGEL
+274 EMGIGEL

-286 YITQVLLAM
+286 YITQVLIAM
-295 IMMSFLLTLLPRT
+295 IMMSFLLSLLPRV
-308 FASMERINEVLDYE
+308 FASMERINEVLEYE

-359 NFHVKKGETLGIIG
+359 SFHVKKGETLGIIG

-385 LLQFYEPGDGEL
+385 LLQFYEPGEGEL
-397 FINGIDIKSLKNSE
+397 FINGIDIKSLKNFE

-425 FSKTVAENLT
+425 FSKTVAENLS
-435 YSRED
+435 YARED
-440 AEKERMLEA
+440 AEEEIMLEA
-449 IKNSDAEEFLGG
+449 IKNADAIEFLGQ
-461 DPLNKEIARGGKN
+461 DPLNKEISRGGKN

-518 EKLQGKI
+518 EKLQDKI

-538 ADKILILEDGQVAG
+538 ADKILVLEDGQVAG
-552 YGNHESLMRTN
+552 YGNHESLMKTN

>member
-1 MLECYDGGIM
+1 MS
-11 NIYKGLN
+11 IYKGLN
-18 KYKLRIIVVILL
+18 KYKIRIIVVILL

-51 GVAYGDTAYVLK
+51 GVAYGDTSYVLK

-71 VILTV
+71 VILTI

-174 IGFGIFYV
+174 IGLGIFYV
-182 FKRGLPY
+182 FKKGLPY

-221 YEEEIFDQANRSYQD
+221 YEEEIFDQANRSYQE

-259 IIFVLYYGAKLVDIR
+259 IIFVLYYGAKLIDIR
-274 DMGIGEL
+274 EMGIGEL

-286 YITQVLLAM
+286 YITQVLIAM
-295 IMMSFLLTLLPRT
+295 IMMSFLLSLLPRV
-308 FASMERINEVLDYE
+308 FASMERINEVLEYE
-322 ATKTGGEKILSEEIF
+322 TTKTGGEKILSEEIF

-385 LLQFYEPGDGEL
+385 ILQFYEPGEGQL
-397 FINGIDIKSLKNSE
+397 FINGMDIKSLKNFE

-425 FSKTVAENLT
+425 FSKTVAENLS
-435 YSRED
+435 YARED
-440 AEKERMLEA
+440 AEEEIMLEA
-449 IKNSDAEEFLGG
+449 IKNADAIEFLGQ

-518 EKLQGKI
+518 EKLQDKI

>member
-1 MLECYDGGIM
+1 MS
-11 NIYKGLN
+11 IYKGLN
-18 KYKLRIIVVILL
+18 KYKIRIIVVILL

-51 GVAYGDTAYVLK
+51 GVAYGDTSYVLK

-146 PLMFIGGLIMA
+146 PLMFMGGLIMA
-157 LSTNVKLSLVF
+157 ISTNVKLSLVF

-221 YEEEIFDQANRSYQD
+221 YEEEIFDQANRSYQE

-359 NFHVKKGETLGIIG
+359 NFYVKKGETLGIIG

-397 FINGIDIKSLKNSE
+397 FINGIDIKSLKNFG

-435 YSRED
+435 YARED
-440 AEKERMLEA
+440 AEKDIMLEA
-449 IKNSDAEEFLGG
+449 IKNSDAEEFLGE

-538 ADKILILEDGQVAG
+538 ADKILVLEDGQVAG
-552 YGNHESLMRTN
+552 YGNHESLMRKN

>member
-1 MLECYDGGIM
+1 MS
-11 NIYKGLN
+11 IYKGLN
-18 KYKLRIIVVILL
+18 KYKIRIIVVILL

-39 FLPRLMSLVIDK
+39 FLPRLMSLVIDR

-146 PLMFIGGLIMA
+146 PLMFMGGLIMA

-174 IGFGIFYV
+174 IGLGIFYV

-221 YEEEIFDQANRSYQD
+221 YEEEIFDQANKSYQE

-259 IIFVLYYGAKLVDIR
+259 IIFVLYYGAKLIDIR
-274 DMGIGEL
+274 EMGIGEL

-286 YITQVLLAM
+286 YITQVLIAM
-295 IMMSFLLTLLPRT
+295 IMMSFLLTLLPRV
-308 FASMERINEVLDYE
+308 FASMERINEVLEYE

-385 LLQFYEPGDGEL
+385 LLQFYEPGEGQL
-397 FINGIDIKSLKNSE
+397 FINGMDIKSLKNFE

-425 FSKTVAENLT
+425 FSKTVAENLS
-435 YSRED
+435 YARED
-440 AEKERMLEA
+440 AEEEIMLEA
-449 IKNSDAEEFLGG
+449 IKNADAIEFLGQ

-518 EKLQGKI
+518 EKLQDKI

-538 ADKILILEDGQVAG
+538 ADKILVLEDGQVAG
-552 YGNHESLMRTN
+552 YGNHESLMKTN

>member
-1 MLECYDGGIM
+1 MS
-11 NIYKGLN
+11 IYKGLN
-18 KYKLRIIVVILL
+18 KYKIRIIVVILL

-63 IGALMIVV
+63 IGAFMIVV

-174 IGFGIFYV
+174 IGLGIFYV
-182 FKRGLPY
+182 FKKGLPY

-221 YEEEIFDQANRSYQD
+221 YEEEIFDQANRSYQE

-274 DMGIGEL
+274 EMGIGEL

-286 YITQVLLAM
+286 YITQVLIAM
-295 IMMSFLLTLLPRT
+295 IMMSFLLSLLPRV
-308 FASMERINEVLDYE
+308 FASMERINEVLEYE

-385 LLQFYEPGDGEL
+385 LLQFYEPGEGEL
-397 FINGIDIKSLKNSE
+397 FINGMDIKSLKNFE

-425 FSKTVAENLT
+425 FSKTVAENLS
-435 YSRED
+435 YARED
-440 AEKERMLEA
+440 AEEEIMLEA
-449 IKNSDAEEFLGG
+449 IKNADAIEFLGQ

-518 EKLQGKI
+518 EKLQDKI

-538 ADKILILEDGQVAG
+538 ADKILVLEDGQVAG
-552 YGNHESLMRTN
+552 YGNHESLMKTN

>member
-1 MLECYDGGIM
+1 M

-18 KYKLRIIVVILL
+18 KYKIRIIVVILL

-51 GVAYGDTAYVLK
+51 GVAYGDTSYVLK
-63 IGALMIVV
+63 IGALMIFV

-97 RYKLFKKINYLSFDD
+97 RYELFKKINYLSFDD
-112 VEHFSISSLITRT
+112 VEYFSISSLITRT

-157 LSTNVKLSLVF
+157 LSTNVKLSIVF

-174 IGFGIFYV
+174 IGLGIFYV
-182 FKRGLPY
+182 FKMGLPY

-212 VIRAFSKDD
+212 VIRAFSKDE
-221 YEEEIFDQANRSYQD
+221 YEEAVFDEANRSYQE
-236 MASLVNKLLV
+236 MSTKVNKLLV

-259 IIFVLYYGAKLVDIR
+259 IIFVLYYGAKLIDIR
-274 DMGIGEL
+274 ELGIGEL
-281 MAFIQ
+281 MAYIQ
-286 YITQVLLAM
+286 YITQVLIAM
-295 IMMSFLLTLLPRT
+295 IMMSFLLSLLPRV
-308 FASMERINEVLDYE
+308 FASMERINEVLEYE
-322 ATKTGGEKILSEEIF
+322 RSKTGGDKNLSEDIYE
-337 DIEAR
+337 IEAKN
-342 DLSFSYPDAS
+342 LSFSYPDAS
-352 LKVLKDI
+352 LKALKDI

-397 FINGIDIKSLKNSE
+397 FINGIDIKSLKNFGV
-411 LREEISY
+411 REKISY

-425 FSKTVAENLT
+425 FSKTVAENLS
-435 YSRED
+435 YAREN
-440 AEKERMLEA
+440 AEEEKMLDSINNA
-449 IKNSDAEEFLGG
+449 HAREFLGE
-461 DPLNKEIARGGKN
+461 DPLNKEIARAGKN

-484 IARALT
+484 ISRALT
-490 RDASLYLF
+490 REASVYLF

-504 LDYKTDYELRQILK
+504 LDYKTDYEIRQILK
-518 EKLQGKI
+518 KNLKDKI

-538 ADKILILEDGQVAG
+538 ADKILVLEDGQVAG
-552 YGNHESLMRTN
+552 YGNHESLMKTN
-563 EIYREIAVSQGQ
+563 EIYREIAISQGQ
-575 AYEEE
+575 DYEEER